1 MEKIWN
7 TIKLNMISKGIDTTL
22 RNGTVW
28 RNMPQSILSI
38 KLMQLGCTYIATNND
53 LLSSSYTNAY
63 CFSMKSQILS
73 RAWHHYASL
82 VFRIL
87 VFPKYVLLTLNKKA
101 KRIRSIYLIVFIYVA
116 FFFPCYFLFAYSNTI
131 NTPHMSYAS
140 KYGNIVL

>member
-1 MEKIWN
+1 MHGKNMEYHQIRY
-7 TIKLNMISKGIDTTL
+7 DTTF
-22 RNGTVW
+22 RNGNVW
-28 RNMPQSILSI
+28 CNMPQSILSI

-53 LLSSSYTNAY
+53 LVSSSYTNAY

>member
-7 TIKLNMISKGIDTTL
+7 TIKLNMISK
-22 RNGTVW
+22 NGTVW

-101 KRIRSIYLIVFIYVA
+101 KRIRSIYLILFIYVA